1 MTRVSILATL
11 SVSLLGGWLA
21 TPAKADE
28 FNKETLIK
36 IDQPVRV
43 DKTVLLP
50 GSYIFQLA
58 NSDASRDIV
67 QIFNAADDHLITTVI
82 GFRAEQ
88 VEPVDHTKLDFYQV
102 PAGETAA
109 LRKWIFAGEN
119 DGIEF
124 RTNETIVPA
133 LARTN
138 PAASSSSSA
147 GGMK

>member
-1 MTRVSILATL
+1 MTRVSILAAL

-28 FNKETLIK
+28 SNKETVIK

-58 NSDASRDIV
+58 NSDSSRDIV
-67 QIFNAADDHLITTVI
+67 QIFNADNNNLVTTVI
-82 GFRAEQ
+82 GMRAER
-88 VEPVDHTKLDFYQV
+88 VEPVDNTKLDFYPV
-102 PAGETAA
+102 LAGETAA
-109 LRKWIFAGEN
+109 LRTWYFAGET

-124 RTNETIVPA
+124 RTNETTIPA